1 MAWNSLN
8 HLVYFFF
15 FPPNEAFLG
24 RALDAS
30 GWALSPEKPGYD

>member
-15 FPPNEAFLG
+15 FPNEAFLG